1 MGLVQLG
8 VEHNPSMR
16 QYVDLLELVCE
27 SESQATG
34 LILQDVSIIYA
45 KLGGLAA
52 EMASPIPIISPGR
65 LKRI

>member
-1 MGLVQLG
+1 
-8 VEHNPSMR
+8 MR

-52 EMASPIPIISPGR
+52 EMASSIPIISPGR